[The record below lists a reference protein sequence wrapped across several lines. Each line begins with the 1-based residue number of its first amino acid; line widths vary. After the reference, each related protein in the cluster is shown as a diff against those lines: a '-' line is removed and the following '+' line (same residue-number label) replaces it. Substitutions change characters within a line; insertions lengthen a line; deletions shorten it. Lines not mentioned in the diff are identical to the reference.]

1 MSKWMIFGFAGLL
14 GFTSWAKAPNIV
26 LVFCDD
32 LGYTDIGCFGA
43 KGYTTPNI
51 DTLAK
56 EGMRFTSFC
65 AAQAVCSAS
74 RAALMTG
81 CYPNRVG
88 ITGALMPHSKK
99 GLSTEEKT
107 IASVLKAGGYA
118 TAIIGKWHLGDA
130 PEFSPLNHGFDYFYG
145 LPYSNDMWPLRNKQ
159 WPTLKLYE
167 NREAI
172 ADILSL
178 TDQDTLTTRYTEKA
192 VAFVKKNKD
201 KPFFLY
207 LAQSMPHV
215 PLGVSS
221 KFKGKSEQGMYGD
234 VLMEI
239 DWSVGEVMKTLKEC
253 GLEEETL
260 VIFTSDNGPW
270 LNWGNHAGTCRGLRE
285 GKGCSFDGGQRVP
298 CVMRWPKRIPAGIAC
313 ERFAT
318 TLDIL
323 PTLAKLAQVSLPER
337 RIDGVDI
344 SKLLFNEPG
353 DSPRR
358 NFYYY
363 YNANDLEAVR
373 RDNWKLVLPHTFRSY
388 QGVTPGKDGKEGP
401 YAKGTATLA
410 LYNLTADMGEQTDVK
425 EKHPEIVAELEKL
438 VIEARN
444 DLGDN
449 LTKSPGDNRRAPGTV
464 TQKVLPTGT

>member
-1 MSKWMIFGFAGLL
+1 MLKKWMMIGVAGIL
-14 GFTSWAKAPNIV
+14 GLTSWAKAPNIV

-43 KGYTTPNI
+43 KGYTTPNL

-56 EGMRFTSFC
+56 EGMRFTNFC
-65 AAQAVCSAS
+65 SAQAVCSAS
-74 RAALMTG
+74 RAGLMTG

-88 ITGALMPHSKK
+88 ISGALGPRSKI

-130 PEFSPLNHGFDYFYG
+130 PEFSPLNHGFDYFFG
-145 LPYSNDMWPLRNKQ
+145 LPYSNDMWPHRNKQ

-221 KFKGKSEQGMYGD
+221 KFKGKSEQGMFGD

-239 DWSVGEVMKTLKEC
+239 DWSVGEVMKTLKDC

-298 CVMRWPKRIPAGIAC
+298 CVMRWPKHIPASTAC

-323 PTLAKLAQVSLPER
+323 PTLAKLAQVPLPER
-337 RIDGVDI
+337 RIDGIDI
-344 SKLLFNEPG
+344 SRLLHNEPG

-363 YNANDLEAVR
+363 YKANDLEAVR
-373 RDNWKLVLPHTFRSY
+373 RDNWKLVLPHNFRSY
-388 QGVTPGKDGKEGP
+388 QGVTPGMDGKEGP

-410 LYNLTADMGEQTDVK
+410 LYNLTTDMGEQTDVR
-425 EKHPEIVAELEKL
+425 EKHPEIVTELERL
-438 VIEARN
+438 VKEARE

-449 LTKSPGDNRRAPGTV
+449 LTKSLGVNRRQSGTV
-464 TQKVLPTGT
+464 TEK

>member
-1 MSKWMIFGFAGLL
+1 
-14 GFTSWAKAPNIV
+14 
-26 LVFCDD
+26 
-32 LGYTDIGCFGA
+32 
-43 KGYTTPNI
+43 
-51 DTLAK
+51 
-56 EGMRFTSFC
+56 
-65 AAQAVCSAS
+65 
-74 RAALMTG
+74 
-81 CYPNRVG
+81 
-88 ITGALMPHSKK
+88 
-99 GLSTEEKT
+99 
-107 IASVLKAGGYA
+107 
-118 TAIIGKWHLGDA
+118 
-130 PEFSPLNHGFDYFYG
+130 
-145 LPYSNDMWPLRNKQ
+145 
-159 WPTLKLYE
+159 
-167 NREAI
+167 
-172 ADILSL
+172 
-178 TDQDTLTTRYTEKA
+178 
-192 VAFVKKNKD
+192 
-201 KPFFLY
+201 
-207 LAQSMPHV
+207 
-215 PLGVSS
+215 
-221 KFKGKSEQGMYGD
+221 
-234 VLMEI
+234 MEI

-323 PTLAKLAQVSLPER
+323 PTLAKLAQVPLPER

>member
-1 MSKWMIFGFAGLL
+1 MISKKWRILGLVGML
-14 GFTSWAKAPNIV
+14 SLTSWAKAPNIV
-26 LVFCDD
+26 LIFCDD
-32 LGYTDIGCFGA
+32 MGYTDIGCFGA
-43 KGYTTPNI
+43 QGYTTPHI

-56 EGMRFTSFC
+56 EGMRFTNFC
-65 AAQAVCSAS
+65 VAQAVCSAS

-88 ITGALMPHSKK
+88 ITSALLPNCPF

-107 IASVLKAGGYA
+107 IASLLKTGGYA

-130 PEFSPLNHGFDYFYG
+130 PEFSPLNHGFDTFYG
-145 LPYSNDMWPLRNKQ
+145 LPYSNDMWPLRRKE
-159 WPTLKLYE
+159 WPTLKLRE
-167 NREAI
+167 NRETV
-172 ADILSL
+172 ADILTL
-178 TDQDTLTTRYTEKA
+178 ADQDTLTTRYTEKA
-192 VAFVKKNKD
+192 VAFVKQNKD

-207 LAQSMPHV
+207 LAHSMPHV

-221 KFKGKSEQGMYGD
+221 KFKGKSEQGMFGD

-285 GKGCSFDGGQRVP
+285 GKGCSFDGGHRVP
-298 CVMRWPKRIPAGIAC
+298 CVMRWPKQIPASTTC
-313 ERFAT
+313 DRFAT

-323 PTLAKLAQVSLPER
+323 PTLATFAKVPLPER

-358 NFYYY
+358 TFYYY
-363 YNANDLEAVR
+363 YNSNDLEAVR
-373 RDNWKLVLPHTFRSY
+373 RDNWKLVLPHTYRSY
-388 QGVTPGKDGKEGP
+388 QGVKAGVDGKEGP
-401 YAKGTATLA
+401 YSKGTSPLA
-410 LYNLTADMGEQTDVK
+410 LYNLTTDMGEQTDVQAQ
-425 EKHPEIVAELEKL
+425 HPEIVAELQKL
-438 VIEARN
+438 AASARE

-449 LTKSPGDNRRAPGTV
+449 ITKAPGANRRPAGKIA
-464 TQKVLPTGT
+464 QK